1 MQLPRYSTGYD
12 PDYASSLSSLISS
25 AAGST
30 LSGEED
36 DVDNSVYSN
45 GSSRDDD
52 SSDEDDDDDYDGAVQ
67 IASVS
72 GGTYEES
79 SISTTEAEWPGLTRP
94 DFDALSAEQQ
104 LQSLQEGRCKEYYL
118 VATTV
123 FDDFIKRSHSFGA
136 GQFVGLVCS
145 HERTDE

>member
-12 PDYASSLSSLISS
+12 PDYSSSLSSLISS

-30 LSGEED
+30 LSGED
-36 DVDNSVYSN
+36 DVDNSVSSN

-52 SSDEDDDDDYDGAVQ
+52 SSDEDDDDDDDSAVQ
-67 IASVS
+67 IASIS

-79 SISTTEAEWPGLTRP
+79 SVSTTEAEWPGLTRP
-94 DFDALSAEQQ
+94 DFGALSAEQQ
-104 LQSLQEGRCKEYYL
+104 LQSLQEGRCKEYHL

-123 FDDFIKRSHSFGA
+123 FDDFIK
-136 GQFVGLVCS
+136 
-145 HERTDE
+145 